1 MEWKDMIWGK
11 GKNIIEKIIAIG
23 CPVTILII
31 CLMNVYRL
39 YGAVIVPDE
48 IGYWA
53 SGALFNGENWSDSL
67 TTSSYYGWG
76 YGLILGLILKLNVS
90 PVISYRI
97 AIAINALMLVACY
110 FVAQKICKILFKNF
124 SVNSRRLICLA
135 ATLYSGY
142 IFYSQTTYCET
153 LLLLLF
159 WLSALLI
166 LQLTEKVTVKKCILL
181 SVVAS
186 FMVAVHLRMLVVSI
200 AIFMTMFYLIL
211 CRKLKI
217 RHLSIIVITI
227 CLGIAGVLLVK
238 DYVVQSLY
246 MNSIMPDNTLG
257 GQISKM
263 SLLLSWDGI
272 KRLVMGFVGRLMYLG
287 SASFLMIY
295 VFLGQ
300 YIYKIYK
307 FLVKKE
313 SLCNIKHS
321 IFLFYISI
329 TLIGEMLL
337 SSYSMMTFSRIDHII
352 YGRYNEFVLGAVIL
366 YVLCTVRK
374 SNILKYGIVSIA
386 CHMMICLLTYVYM
399 LNKNLGAL
407 SAYAVPGIWGFY
419 SGTDMDLKVKSTIY
433 AGVISI
439 AIFVLLILLVRF
451 GFFKIMTI
459 LSCVLWSSIALYGAS
474 ISLYR
479 EQEGYEKDYNKFAEE
494 TIDILNG
501 ESVYYVINNTEFV
514 SWSKLKLKFFMPY
527 TDVIGCETYEYSDV
541 EFGQK
546 LILYNDRQYSA
557 GITCTLSEPILSTQ
571 YFTLYEKQDN
581 KEKFLKENKKNSDSK
596 FIDNLYKHLLGR
608 DADKIGKKQF
618 GKMLKSGYT
627 RAQIYDDIYDSDE
640 FQDQINRK

>member
-1 MEWKDMIWGK
+1 
-11 GKNIIEKIIAIG
+11 
-23 CPVTILII
+23 
-31 CLMNVYRL
+31 
-39 YGAVIVPDE
+39 
-48 IGYWA
+48 
-53 SGALFNGENWSDSL
+53 
-67 TTSSYYGWG
+67 
-76 YGLILGLILKLNVS
+76 
-90 PVISYRI
+90 
-97 AIAINALMLVACY
+97 
-110 FVAQKICKILFKNF
+110 
-124 SVNSRRLICLA
+124 
-135 ATLYSGY
+135 
-142 IFYSQTTYCET
+142 
-153 LLLLLF
+153 
-159 WLSALLI
+159 
-166 LQLTEKVTVKKCILL
+166 
-181 SVVAS
+181 
-186 FMVAVHLRMLVVSI
+186 MVAVHLRMLVVSI

-217 RHLSIIVITI
+217 RHLGIIVITI

-238 DYVVQSLY
+238 DYVMQSLY
-246 MNSIMPDNTLG
+246 ANSIVSDNTLG

-374 SNILKYGIVSIA
+374 SNIPKYGIISIV
-386 CHMMICLLTYVYM
+386 CHMMSCILTYSYM
-399 LNKNLGAL
+399 ANKSLGRL
-407 SAYAVPGIWGFY
+407 SAYSVPGIWGFY

-581 KEKFLKENKKNSDSK
+581 KEEFLKENKKNSDSK